1 MRIIVFTSDT
11 VKLGRLRG
19 LSRVDDDRI
28 TCSACRNC
36 VPVRKW
42 AFGEKTRI
50 GCRVDK
56 AWIDPGRLRRCK
68 DYVAKATGSNA
79 GSTRS
84 DDLAEVVVAEG

>member
-1 MRIIVFTSDT
+1 MV
-11 VKLGRLRG
+11 LRAKASPCTKG
-19 LSRVDDDRI
+19 FVSVDDDRI

-36 VPVRKW
+36 VPIRRW

-56 AWIDPGRLRRCK
+56 AWIDPDRLRRCK
-68 DYVAKATGSNA
+68 DYVANAAGSHA

-84 DDLAEVVVAEG
+84 GDRAKVVVEEG